1 MSVEAGVLD
10 DGFDRTGTLATV
22 RGVTQQLRQ
31 TECISHFM
39 ITKRCVSKCE
49 FLV

>member
-22 RGVTQQLRQ
+22 GGAIQQLPPNGMH
-31 TECISHFM
+31 ISFYDHQEVCF
-39 ITKRCVSKCE
+39 
-49 FLV
+49 